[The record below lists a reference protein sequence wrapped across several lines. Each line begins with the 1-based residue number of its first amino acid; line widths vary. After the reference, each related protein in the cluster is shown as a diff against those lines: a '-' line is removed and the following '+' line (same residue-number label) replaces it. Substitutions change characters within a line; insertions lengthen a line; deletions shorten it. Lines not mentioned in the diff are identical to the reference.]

1 MAARTVDDKRM
12 LDLRRGAQLDATLV
26 ERIVS
31 ACDAFSNGQIDAM
44 LRAGIRVW
52 PMVGSPSPYDGWQ
65 MPTPA
70 ARAAYTDLA
79 RVVLVRDN
87 ARSSDLRH
95 ELAHAWDH
103 TKTGRLRGRLDA
115 MPREKRDRLMKNP
128 PPFWSENAR
137 AAVTPPGAKKATQ
150 MALDEMRVAYAGRLL
165 SKEEAF
171 DNPDTREGYSRSGVK
186 EFYAEG
192 YSVYHGPCDT
202 CQARL
207 LAFAS
212 ELFDV
217 LERESKKHGL
227 RRLDRQAL
235 AAALTP

>member
-1 MAARTVDDKRM
+1 MASRTADDKRM
-12 LDLRRGAQLDATLV
+12 LDLRRSAQLDANLV
-26 ERIVS
+26 KRLVS

-70 ARAAYTDLA
+70 ARAAYTDHA

-87 ARSSDLRH
+87 ARTSDLRH

-103 TKTGRLRGRLDA
+103 VKADKLRGRLDA
-115 MPREKRDRLMKNP
+115 MPREKRDRL
-128 PPFWSENAR
+128 
-137 AAVTPPGAKKATQ
+137 
-150 MALDEMRVAYAGRLL
+150 
-165 SKEEAF
+165 
-171 DNPDTREGYSRSGVK
+171 
-186 EFYAEG
+186 
-192 YSVYHGPCDT
+192 
-202 CQARL
+202 
-207 LAFAS
+207 AFAP
-212 ELFDV
+212 ELFEA
-217 LERESKKHGL
+217 LEREAKKHGH

>member
-1 MAARTVDDKRM
+1 M
-12 LDLRRGAQLDATLV
+12 LDLRRSAQLDANLV
-26 ERIVS
+26 KRLVS

-52 PMVGSPSPYDGWQ
+52 PMVGSPSPYNGWQ

-70 ARAAYTDLA
+70 ARAAYTDHA

-87 ARSSDLRH
+87 ARTSDLRH

-103 TKTGRLRGRLDA
+103 VKADKLRGRLDA
-115 MPREKRDRLMKNP
+115 MPREKRDRLMKSP
-128 PPFWSENAR
+128 PPYWSENAR
-137 AAVTPPGAKKATQ
+137 ESVTPQGARKPTQ
-150 MALDEMRVAYAGRLL
+150 MTVQQMRDAYRKRLL

-171 DNPDTREGYSRSGVK
+171 DNPDTREGYSRGSVQ

-192 YSVYHGPCDT
+192 YSVYHGHCEA
-202 CQARL
+202 CQARM
-207 LAFAS
+207 LAFAP
-212 ELFDV
+212 ELFEA
-217 LERESKKHGL
+217 LEREAKKHGH